1 MSTMNDFFEI
11 PALPLPFFYYCH
23 SQTKYHRPG
32 SMKKAPSPRLNEKKA
47 PLLSQTNCSAPNKSR
62 SPTKSCPQIAA
73 AHHQITTPFHKIHV
87 QNQIAPKKSLLRCE
101 HLQFWWL

>member
-32 SMKKAPSPRLNEKKA
+32 SMKKAPSPRLNEKKHH
-47 PLLSQTNCSAPNKSR
+47 CSAKQIVLLQINHALPQNPAPKS
-62 SPTKSCPQIAA
+62 PPLTTKSP
-73 AHHQITTPFHKIHV
+73 PL
-87 QNQIAPKKSLLRCE
+87 P
-101 HLQFWWL
+101 